1 MCLKLGMAASFGSLL
16 KIVQVIDQ
24 QASDGSESS
33 STLAGAASNERF
45 CQFWV
50 NPPTLTAG

>member
-33 STLAGAASNERF
+33 STLAGAASMSVF
-45 CQFWV
+45 
-50 NPPTLTAG
+50 ASSG